1 MGLFGTNL
9 ISEFLAARATPSKM
23 TVVAIQQ
30 NVHVEVG
37 PPMSAEE
44 LELLAK
50 WVELNRDALEGYW
63 HGDIEWTIDAIDAV
77 RPIET
82 ASDNT

>member
-1 MGLFGTNL
+1 
-9 ISEFLAARATPSKM
+9 
-23 TVVAIQQ
+23 
-30 NVHVEVG
+30 
-37 PPMSAEE
+37 MSAEE
-44 LELLAK
+44 LELLVK